1 MALPVIASLWI
12 GAELSWLEQLCLKSF
27 LDHGHKVVLYT
38 YDAVANVPEGVDV
51 RDAAEILPSEK
62 IIRHARTGSPAY
74 HADLFR
80 LHMLKKTDYIWAD
93 TDAYCCQ
100 PWDIKRGSH
109 LHGWISDATPQVNN
123 GVLRLPKTS
132 KTLAAMLK
140 FTSDEYPV
148 PPWYGV
154 EKQAEL
160 QALKDKGQGVHVSL
174 LPWGIWGPE
183 ALFWFLNQTGE
194 IRHSQPGHVLYPV
207 PFANAGITLKS
218 KTADEA
224 RALVKDDTLS
234 IHFWGR
240 RFRNIAAKR
249 GQVPAR
255 GSFVGDLL
263 DRHGIDPEK
272 TKHLMQI
279 KRPATPEHP
288 GRPEGLDFSMF
299 DDGDIANL
307 VLQRSEVGATGPLVR
322 QWMAGDEGPLVAY
335 AAANR
340 DDILTKA
347 FDAIAEACASLIPVA
362 DDIAPQRI
370 ADIGCGYAFAD
381 LLLFRRYGADIVLID
396 IETSEARHFGL
407 EAEGAG
413 YSSLAKARAFLEANG
428 VPADKITLLN
438 PQKVDVMSLAPVDLC
453 ISLIS
458 CGYHYPA
465 NTYDAFF
472 RGRIAKGGGVILD
485 IRKKSGGVSVL
496 KAIGTIEVL
505 KKQDKH
511 SQVLL
516 RVDCGAA

>member
-1 MALPVIASLWI
+1 MALPVVASLWI
-12 GAELSWLEQLCLKSF
+12 GAELSWLEQLCLTSF
-27 LDHGHKVVLYT
+27 VDHGHEVVLFT
-38 YDAVANVPEGVDV
+38 YDAVANVPSGV
-51 RDAAEILPSEK
+51 RIADAAKILPSEK

-80 LHMLKKTDYIWAD
+80 LHMLKQTDYIWVD

-100 PWDIKRGSH
+100 PWTIKRGTH

-148 PPWYGV
+148 PPWYGA

-160 QALKDKGQGVHVSL
+160 QAMKDKGQGVHVSL
-174 LPWGIWGPE
+174 LPWGVWGPE
-183 ALFWFLNQTGE
+183 ALSWFLNQTGE

-207 PFANAGITLKS
+207 PFANAGITLKP
-218 KTADEA
+218 KTAAEA

-249 GQVPAR
+249 GQVPSR
-255 GSFVGDLL
+255 GSFVDDLL
-263 DRHGIDPEK
+263 HRHGIDPEQ
-272 TKHLMQI
+272 TRHLMQI
-279 KRPATPEHP
+279 KRPEATPLLD
-288 GRPEGLDFSMF
+288 RPERLDFSMF
-299 DDGDIANL
+299 DDADIANL
-307 VLQRSEVGATGPLVR
+307 VLQRSEVGEVGSLVR
-322 QWMAGDEGPLVAY
+322 QWVKGEDGPLMAY
-335 AAANR
+335 AIAHR
-340 DDILTKA
+340 DDILSKA
-347 FDAIAEACASLIPVA
+347 FDAVAAACEGFIPAA
-362 DDIAPQRI
+362 DGIAPRRI

-396 IETSEARHFGL
+396 IETSDARHFGL

-413 YSSLAKARAFLEANG
+413 YSSLAKARAFLQANG

-438 PQKVDVMSLAPVDLC
+438 PRTADVLAIAPVDLC

-465 NTYDAFF
+465 STYEAFF
-472 RGRIAKGGGVILD
+472 RRCVASGGGVVLD
-485 IRKKSGGVSVL
+485 VRKKSGGINVL
-496 KAIGTIEVL
+496 KAIGAAEVL
-505 KKQDKH
+505 KKHDKH
-511 SQVLL
+511 SQILS
-516 RVDCGAA
+516 RVS